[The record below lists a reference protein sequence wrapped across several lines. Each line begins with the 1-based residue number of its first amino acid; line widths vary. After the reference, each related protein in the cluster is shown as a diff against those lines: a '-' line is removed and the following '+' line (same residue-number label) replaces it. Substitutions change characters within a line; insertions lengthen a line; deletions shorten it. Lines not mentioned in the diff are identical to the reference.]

1 MSRRSVGAVV
11 AVLAG
16 AAAAALGAQVPVF
29 GAVPEGRTVAP
40 AAAVVRLVCPGAVV
54 AVGADG
60 STANAVTAVG
70 SPRRTS
76 GAQGG
81 GSSTA
86 ALRTVRLSDGP
97 IVGTH
102 ASAPRLV
109 SGGRTVVAAQSQV
122 VTTGD
127 ATGFVASACRAPGT
141 GAWFAAGAT
150 STGRVQVLLLTNA
163 SRVAAAVTTAVWTE
177 RGPAA
182 GTAGAVQVPARSTR
196 AVPVASLAPGAAA
209 VALHVVSTGGLIT
222 ASVEQRV
229 VRGLESGGVDLSG
242 ATTAPATVQVIPGV
256 RILHG
261 SAVAAA
267 SGEQD
272 SGDLA
277 PVARVLIPGTADAD
291 VRVTA
296 VGADGVAG
304 GAAVARHLGAGIVT
318 DIPLGGLTDGTF
330 TVTVRSTRPLI
341 AAVRAAV
348 IGADAQSVGAEAVSG
363 GSAAPAGTAATG
375 TEGGTDGAPTG
386 SAIAPVTVP
395 VTGSGRGID
404 IAWFVAAPALGGTA
418 SVAVPDGPDALLSL
432 ANPTTAVTHVTLT
445 GATGT
450 TVDVPAG
457 RSVAVPVSDGMVTL
471 TGTGGLRG
479 ALSWA
484 GPGALAGLPLQPA
497 APTARAVHVTG

>member
-16 AAAAALGAQVPVF
+16 AAAAALGSQVPVF
-29 GAVPEGRTVAP
+29 GAVPEGRTVTP

-54 AVGADG
+54 EVGADG
-60 STANAVTAVG
+60 GTANAVTAVG

-76 GAQGG
+76 GTPGG
-81 GSSTA
+81 ASSTTA
-86 ALRTVRLSDGP
+86 PRTARLSDGP
-97 IVGTH
+97 IVGTR

-109 SGGRTVVAAQSQV
+109 SGGPTVVAAQSQV

-127 ATGFVASACRAPGT
+127 ATGFAASACRAPGT

-163 SRVAAAVTTAVWTE
+163 SRVAASVTTAVWTE
-177 RGPAA
+177 RGPVA
-182 GTAGAVQVPARSTR
+182 GSTGAVQVPARSTR

-209 VALHVVSTGGLIT
+209 VALHVTSTGGLIT

-242 ATTAPATVQVIPGV
+242 ATIAPATVQVIPGV

-277 PVARVLIPGTADAD
+277 PVARVLVPGSADAD

-304 GAAVARHLGAGIVT
+304 GAAVARHVDAGTVT

-330 TVTVRSTRPLI
+330 TVTMRSTRPLI

-348 IGADAQSVGAEAVSG
+348 INAGVQATNTQATSAQAANG
-363 GSAAPAGTAATG
+363 GSATASSG
-375 TEGGTDGAPTG
+375 TEVGIDGATT
-386 SAIAPVTVP
+386 AP

-404 IAWFVAAPALGGTA
+404 IAWFVAAPELGGAT
-418 SVAVPDGPDALLSL
+418 SVAVPDGPAALLSL
-432 ANPTTAVTHVTLT
+432 TNPTTAAAHVTLA

-457 RSVAVPVSDGMVTL
+457 RTIAVPVSDGVL
-471 TGTGGLRG
+471 TVAGTAGLRG

-497 APTARAVHVTG
+497 APAARAVHVTG